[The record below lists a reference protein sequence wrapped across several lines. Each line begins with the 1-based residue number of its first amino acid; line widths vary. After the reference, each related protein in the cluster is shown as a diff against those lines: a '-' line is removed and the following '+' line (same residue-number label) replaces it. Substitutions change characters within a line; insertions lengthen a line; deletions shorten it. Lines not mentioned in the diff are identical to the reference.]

1 MEGHLEHARQGMGG
15 QMGLDGS
22 WAEVEAR
29 VEDSRLRRE
38 DHRFMIHIAACI
50 ESVVEAFLGFCIG
63 EGGTH
68 ADSDV

>member
-1 MEGHLEHARQGMGG
+1 
-15 QMGLDGS
+15 MGLDGS

-50 ESVVEAFLGFCIG
+50 DSVVEAFLGFCIG